1 MDINKAFLDAKS
13 DLSKINPDDL
23 LKGLT
28 NTKNNYLLNKTTD
41 IIEEEKR
48 IILETHLNSI
58 PDSKQKINDFI
69 NRLREYRLVDEV
81 DTLHIGKQTR
91 WISTIKENPTITNGG
106 ILVNIVFGDDG
117 ILLRIQLWS
126 KSIIQIRM
134 DENIV
139 FQKISYGEQLVLLA
153 SNIVNK

>member
-13 DLSKINPDDL
+13 DLSKIDPDDL

-48 IILETHLNSI
+48 IILETHFNSI
-58 PDSKQKINDFI
+58 SDSKQKINDFM

-153 SNIVNK
+153 SNMVNK

>member
-13 DLSKINPDDL
+13 DLSKIDPDDL

-48 IILETHLNSI
+48 IILETHFNSI
-58 PDSKQKINDFI
+58 PDGKQKINDFM

>member
-13 DLSKINPDDL
+13 DLSKIDPDDL

-41 IIEEEKR
+41 IIEDEKR
-48 IILETHLNSI
+48 VVLKNRFDSMS
-58 PDSKQKINDFI
+58 DSKQKINDFMD
-69 NRLREYRLVDEV
+69 RLREYRLVDEI